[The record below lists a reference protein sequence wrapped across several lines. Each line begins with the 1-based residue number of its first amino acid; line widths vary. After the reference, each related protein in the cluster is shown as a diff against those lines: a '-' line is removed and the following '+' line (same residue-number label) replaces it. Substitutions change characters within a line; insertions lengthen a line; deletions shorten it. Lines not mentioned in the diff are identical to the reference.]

1 MWNICL
7 TLTPYV
13 NDCDSVN
20 TLHTSADVIFI
31 TSATVF
37 VSSVWSFS
45 RCLGNVWLLACIT
58 QDSPGH
64 GNLNHHHQPSC
75 AMEKIHFNIGTFKT
89 TYLAITDGCLRFS
102 FPGGGK
108 SCLWRDVIEI
118 KKEVIINWII
128 QRSST
133 ACWWQ
138 ILEFYTGWGEAN
150 QEIWLWMKYQI
161 HSNKYG
167 GGDDEIIASE
177 PQCAVCRQALLSLII
192 IRNCQPFFANL
203 VS

>member
-1 MWNICL
+1 M
-7 TLTPYV
+7 

-150 QEIWLWMKYQI
+150 QEIWLLGWNSKFIPINTCWGEERRGEEGMMK
-161 HSNKYG
+161 SL
-167 GGDDEIIASE
+167 
-177 PQCAVCRQALLSLII
+177 LLSHSTL
-192 IRNCQPFFANL
+192 R
-203 VS
+203 ST